1 MNHSYN
7 NSNYDFFGLKSD
19 KKKKSEGN
27 AYPYRADLN
36 YDYAPQLSGKTSSS
50 ESQAFLPLN
59 QKASASE
66 SCFNRQ

>member
-19 KKKKSEGN
+19 KKKKSEGD

-36 YDYAPQLSGKTSSS
+36 YDYAP
-50 ESQAFLPLN
+50 
-59 QKASASE
+59 
-66 SCFNRQ
+66 